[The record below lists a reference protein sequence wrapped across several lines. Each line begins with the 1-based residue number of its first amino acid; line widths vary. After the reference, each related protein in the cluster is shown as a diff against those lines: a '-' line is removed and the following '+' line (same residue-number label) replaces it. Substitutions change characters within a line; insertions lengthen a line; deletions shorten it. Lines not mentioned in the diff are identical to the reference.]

1 MGAGADQPVTTAAT
15 AIKKAKGRTGNPFR
29 ALLKYH
35 ALWILALPGILLLL
49 INNYM
54 PMFGIFLAFKS
65 LNFSKGIWGS
75 DWVGFDNFKFLFAT
89 NDIWRII
96 ANTVLYNIAFIV
108 INTALSVLLAL
119 LLNEVRSKVLS
130 KFFQSSM
137 LLPHFISM
145 VVVAYLVFGFLNP
158 DLGFINKAILEPSGH
173 EAVSW
178 YMSPKYWPYIL
189 IIVNSWKSVG
199 FGSII
204 YLATIV
210 GIDKEY
216 YEAAMIDGAGKWK
229 QMTKITVPFLIP
241 IMIILTLLSIGR
253 IFNADFG
260 LFYQVTMNSGMLKDV
275 TEVIDT
281 YVYNALLVSGDTDL
295 ASSAGLLQSVIG
307 FILVV
312 SVNMI
317 VKRVSSD
324 KALF

>member
-1 MGAGADQPVTTAAT
+1 MQMDQPISAVRGKVRGKT
-15 AIKKAKGRTGNPFR
+15 KNPFR
-29 ALLKYH
+29 SFFKYH
-35 ALWILALPGILLLL
+35 ALWMLALPGILLLL
-49 INNYM
+49 INNYL

-65 LNFSKGIWGS
+65 LNFTKGIWGS

-89 NDIWRII
+89 NEIWQII
-96 ANTVLYNIAFIV
+96 AHTVLYNLAFIF
-108 INTALSVLLAL
+108 INTVLSLLLAL
-119 LLNEVRSKVLS
+119 LLNEVKNKVLS
-130 KFFQSSM
+130 KFYQSSM

-145 VVVAYLVFGFLNP
+145 VIVAYLVFGFLNP
-158 DLGFINKAILEPSGH
+158 DLGFINKSLLEPTGH
-173 EAVSW
+173 EAISW
-178 YMSPKYWPYIL
+178 YMSPQYWPYIL
-189 IIVNSWKSVG
+189 TIVNIWKSVG

-204 YLATIV
+204 YLATII

-229 QMTKITVPFLIP
+229 QMTKITLPFLIP
-241 IMIILTLLSIGR
+241 IIIILTILAIGR
-253 IFNADFG
+253 IFSADFG
-260 LFYQVTMNSGMLKDV
+260 LFYQVTMNSGMLKSV

-312 SVNMI
+312 SVNQI
-317 VKRVSSD
+317 VKKVSSD